1 MDAAA
6 ALIRWTEVRRRE
18 FVIVHFVRSPK
29 AKPASGAEDIRV
41 QELIAELA
49 LRIVLLTQL
58 YKLGDL
64 LIARFQF
71 RRRRGIQLSPVR
83 PGVEWS
89 QFFFDHGHQL
99 PDRRPV
105 LFPGKVNRY
114 TGLFV
119 TRTQP

>member
-1 MDAAA
+1 MDDAA

-29 AKPASGAEDIRV
+29 AKPASAAEDIRV

-64 LIARFQF
+64 LIDRFQF
-71 RRRRGIQLSPVR
+71 RPGISFLTAGQSCFQV
-83 PGVEWS
+83 
-89 QFFFDHGHQL
+89 
-99 PDRRPV
+99 
-105 LFPGKVNRY
+105 K
-114 TGLFV
+114 
-119 TRTQP
+119 

>member
-29 AKPASGAEDIRV
+29 AKPVSAAEDDRV

-58 YKLGDL
+58 YKLGDPV
-64 LIARFQF
+64 IDRFQF
-71 RRRRGIQLSPVR
+71 RRRRGKQLSPVR
-83 PGVEWS
+83 PGVEWR
-89 QFFFDHGHQL
+89 QLFFDPGYQL
-99 PDRRPV
+99 PGQQPV
-105 LFPGKVNRY
+105 LFQGEVNS
-114 TGLFV
+114 
-119 TRTQP
+119 

>member
-29 AKPASGAEDIRV
+29 AKPASAAEDIRV

-64 LIARFQF
+64 LIDRFQF
-71 RRRRGIQLSPVR
+71 RRRRGKQLSR

-89 QFFFDHGHQL
+89 QFFLDHGHQL
-99 PDRRPV
+99 PDRGPV

>member
-1 MDAAA
+1 MDDAA

-29 AKPASGAEDIRV
+29 AKPASAAEDIRV

-64 LIARFQF
+64 LIDRFQV
-71 RRRRGIQLSPVR
+71 RRRRGKQLSSVR

-89 QFFFDHGHQL
+89 QLFFDPGHQL

-105 LFPGKVNRY
+105 LFPGQVNRY
-114 TGLFV
+114 IGLFV
-119 TRTQP
+119 TWTHP